1 MHRSS
6 ANTKQ
11 RLTLSAE
18 IFTFRM
24 TTSIS
29 CSYQYLKQVRGL
41 PIPLHIPML
50 LHVPMLLHIPTSLY
64 IFKSNRE
71 NPQSRLVKESAPPLA
86 ISPESA
92 RKDCV
97 RSTISVEDL
106 LHNSS
111 FMSSMTQHDHI

>member
-50 LHVPMLLHIPTSLY
+50 LHVPMLLHIPMLLHVPMLLHIPTSLY
-64 IFKSNRE
+64 IFISNRE

-97 RSTISVEDL
+97 
-106 LHNSS
+106 
-111 FMSSMTQHDHI
+111 